1 MAPIIRNVALL
12 AFSQL
17 LFLSAA
23 SANKASSTITSAP
36 AATSQVY
43 AAMTS
48 EGCFSSSGDFV
59 DQGSYTYQSS
69 GWCQKQCVA
78 LGKPVL
84 GLNQGSNCWCGDLL
98 PAADTQVDDSQCNTP
113 CQGYSQENCKLKKTI
128 WRRYRKKMLTIHRR
142 WS

>member
-98 PAADTQVDDSQCNTP
+98 PAADTQVDNSQCNTP
-113 CQGYSQENCKLKKTI
+113 CQGYAQEDCKPKKLI
-128 WRRYRKKMLTIHRR
+128 PGWFAKK
-142 WS
+142 S